1 MSSAAIKKARF
12 EFGRHETFAV
22 RHGWLG
28 KGMARIEEADEGFK
42 ADLDTAD
49 ALGIGSRM
57 VKSLQFWLDASG
69 MAVFEK
75 LSDAKRRARRLVLSP
90 LGRAVMR
97 HDPYL
102 EFPATWW
109 FIHLNL
115 ASRPGSVW
123 SWFFNDFRERTFER
137 AACVD
142 AFIRHLKE
150 QSSNQPTPDVAKRD
164 VGCLL
169 LAYAAGSANDRVDP
183 EDPTICPLRDLALV
197 LRHSDTGRFEKT
209 RPLDQ
214 VPLEVV
220 LACISQMASDSSS
233 DSVPIGEMIRRRFG
247 PARIFSL
254 SGDMI
259 DEITMIAEQ
268 VYGEDGVRVSLLG
281 AERHLTI
288 PPLRAHEWFERHFQR
303 IGEDQ

>member
-1 MSSAAIKKARF
+1 MSQAADSKARF

-28 KGMARIEEADEGFK
+28 KGMARIENTEEGFR
-42 ADLDTAD
+42 ADLETAD

-69 MAVFEK
+69 LAQFEK
-75 LSDAKRRARRLVLSP
+75 DPANGARARRLVLSP

-115 ASRPGSVW
+115 ACREGSVW
-123 SWFFNDFRERTFER
+123 SWFFNDYRERIFER
-137 AACVD
+137 AVCVD
-142 AFIRHLKE
+142 AFCRHLKE
-150 QSSNQPTPDVAKRD
+150 YSSNQPTPDVAKRD
-164 VGCLL
+164 VNCLL
-169 LAYAAGSANDRVDP
+169 LAYSTASANERIDP
-183 EDPTICPLRDLALV
+183 EDATICPLRDLALV
-197 LRHSDTGRFEKT
+197 LRHSDTGRYEKT
-209 RPLDQ
+209 RPLDR
-214 VPLEVV
+214 VPLEAV
-220 LACISQMASDSSS
+220 LACISGLASETSSN
-233 DSVPIGEMIRRRFG
+233 SVPMGEMVRRRFG
-247 PARIFSL
+247 PARVFGL

-259 DEITMIAEQ
+259 EELAATAEQ
-268 VYGEDGVRVSLLG
+268 TYGKAGLKVTLLG
-281 AERHLTI
+281 AERHLSI
-288 PPLRAHEWFERHFQR
+288 PSHGPHEWYRRHFQR

>member
-1 MSSAAIKKARF
+1 MSTAAIKKARF

-28 KGMARIEEADEGFK
+28 KGMAQIERSEDGFR

-49 ALGIGSRM
+49 ILGIGSRM
-57 VKSLQFWLDASG
+57 VKSLQFWLDATG
-69 MAVFEK
+69 MAIFEK
-75 LSDAKRRARRLVLSP
+75 LPDNKRARKLVLSP

-123 SWFFNDFRERTFER
+123 SWFFNDYRERTFDR

-150 QSSNQPTPDVAKRD
+150 HSSNQPTPDVAKRD

-169 LAYAAGSANDRVDP
+169 LAYGSGSANDRIDP

-197 LRHSDTGRFEKT
+197 LRHSDTGRYEKT
-209 RPLDQ
+209 RPLDR

-220 LACISQMASDSSS
+220 LACISRLAAETSSG
-233 DSVPIGEMIRRRFG
+233 SVPIGEMVRRRFG
-247 PARIFSL
+247 PARVFGL

-259 DEITMIAEQ
+259 DEITVTAEQ
-268 VYGEDGVRVSLLG
+268 IYGREGVKVSLLG
-281 AERHLTI
+281 AERHLSLPT
-288 PPLRAHEWFERHFQR
+288 LGTDEWLERHFKR